1 MLTRDLGLEVASAAA
16 NVAPLAAL
24 GRARGRV
31 AAAIGAFGCSAS
43 RYSTNEA
50 PMNFLRNLV
59 PTALRATPGAGVSP
73 AFAAARSLLGGV
85 RWMGMTRPG
94 IKKWKR
100 IRRIRR
106 RIKKGSWRAPASY
119 VLEAKRVIAGWNAA
133 RLGTEVVETEDPIRR
148 KYVPVTVVPRV

>member
-1 MLTRDLGLEVASAAA
+1 
-16 NVAPLAAL
+16 
-24 GRARGRV
+24 
-31 AAAIGAFGCSAS
+31 
-43 RYSTNEA
+43 
-50 PMNFLRNLV
+50 MNFLRNLGR
-59 PTALRATPGAGVSP
+59 PRAARPRGAGVSP
-73 AFAAARSLLGGV
+73 FAAARSLLGGV

-148 KYVPVTVVPRV
+148 KYVPVTYVK

>member
-1 MLTRDLGLEVASAAA
+1 MMFSA
-16 NVAPLAAL
+16 
-24 GRARGRV
+24 
-31 AAAIGAFGCSAS
+31 
-43 RYSTNEA
+43 
-50 PMNFLRNLV
+50 LRNLV

-148 KYVPVTVVPRV
+148 KYVPVTYLK